1 MTSEDLAS
9 EEWPPAYA
17 EGGHD
22 YSQTPLVVEAA
33 EVAERFPRVKD
44 WLVIM
49 VIMVIMAVL
58 VVPDIVLDAL
68 VGYVLYRPFSAVF

>member
-1 MTSEDLAS
+1 MISEDLAS

-49 VIMVIMAVL
+49 VIMAVL
-58 VVPDIVLDAL
+58 VVPAIVLDAL
-68 VGYVLYRPFSAVF
+68 VGYGLYRAFSAVF